1 MATDGK
7 NRMPDIILRNMIY
20 NESEV
25 TSATHPDQY
34 MSAWTKNISLPRD
47 QNHKNTSKSESAE
60 CACPLMSVEPIGRFL
75 SVATD
80 ALNSQSL
87 TGHTGKAPLTYLA

>member
-25 TSATHPDQY
+25 TSATHPDEY

-47 QNHKNTSKSESAE
+47 QSRKNTSKSEGAE
-60 CACPLMSVEPIGRFL
+60 CACPLMSVEHTGRIL
-75 SVATD
+75 SVAMD

-87 TGHTGKAPLTYLA
+87 TGHTAKALLTYLA